1 MLDFSDFPFID
12 IAPVFPLGAILF
24 NFLFFL
30 ITIPIEAYV
39 LNSQLKFD
47 KKTSVFY
54 AICINL
60 FSGVI
65 GWIIFFIAE
74 PFLSVDL
81 KSDLIT
87 YVFFNQYNG
96 KVLST
101 LLIGAFIIFF
111 ATFLVKFGLLKL
123 SLIALR
129 EPDKN
134 KPVELE
140 SKNRWS
146 TRRLKKFKLQDT
158 SLVQTV
164 LIANSLSYSAII
176 LVMLI
181 SAKKTY

>member
-1 MLDFSDFPFID
+1 MLDFSDLSFID
-12 IAPVFPLGAILF
+12 LAPVFPLGAILF

-30 ITIPIEAYV
+30 ITIPIEAYIF
-39 LNSQLKFD
+39 NNQLKFD

-74 PFLSVDL
+74 PFLPIDL

-101 LLIGAFIIFF
+101 LLIGAFIVFF
-111 ATFLVKFGLLKL
+111 STFLIKFGLFKL
-123 SLIALR
+123 SLISLR
-129 EPDKN
+129 EPGQS
-134 KPVELE
+134 KPAEPELK
-140 SKNRWS
+140 SRWS
-146 TRRLKKFKLQDT
+146 SRRLRKFKLQDT
-158 SLVQTV
+158 SLVQTI
-164 LIANSLSYSAII
+164 LIANSLSYSAIV

-181 SAKKTY
+181 STNKNY

>member
-1 MLDFSDFPFID
+1 MPDFSDLSFID

-30 ITIPIEAYV
+30 ITIPIEAYI
-39 LNSQLKFD
+39 LNLQLKFD

-74 PFLSVDL
+74 PFLSVEL
-81 KSDLIT
+81 KSDLIS

-111 ATFLVKFGLLKL
+111 ATFLIKFGLLKL
-123 SLIALR
+123 SLISLR
-129 EPDKN
+129 EPGQN
-134 KPVELE
+134 QTIEPA
-140 SKNRWS
+140 SQNRWS
-146 TRRLKKFKLQDT
+146 NRRLKRFKLQDT
-158 SLVQTV
+158 SLVKTI
-164 LIANSLSYSAII
+164 LIGNSLSYTAIV
-176 LVMLI
+176 LVMFI
-181 SAKKTY
+181 STKKTY